1 MASPVPNPGDLP
13 VNVSAGPRP
22 SVWPKLGPWLA
33 LIAVFTAEFL
43 LFDQVGAKRHT
54 WIYPRWNDQI
64 QYLTEC
70 YTGYQYMQ
78 AHGFWAGIWQTLVNP
93 SAQGTLHDFLA
104 VLIFRVV
111 GVSRS
116 AVLSLNIFALIA
128 WQAALFFAVWRTA
141 RPRTLAWAAVML
153 PLALR
158 GPWSNWT
165 GSTAD
170 FRLDHLGMCALGVSL
185 AAALLTDAFRSTRW
199 SVLFGVSVGWTLL
212 TRFITGPY
220 FVLIFLSLL
229 IWCLGSVERKRR
241 TGNLLLAAL
250 IAAALAGPIFWI
262 NREWVWNYYWIGH
275 FTGPE
280 SAIRN
285 PHMGVGQSLAFV
297 WGGLAR
303 SHLGIFFWCLAGAG
317 TTVLALGAWLGE
329 AVPPAPPAS
338 RSWWIMGA
346 IFLLAPATILTLHQQ
361 KSEIVVS
368 ALAPGAIVLLLAA
381 WLELQRRSAAAWPAR
396 LIAAGTVIAAGWFFT
411 ARQFAPAYDA
421 AFAADARKVNIL
433 ADYLFTTARAAGLAN
448 PRVGVDQVTDCLD
461 GQIMRV
467 ICYERQKVWE
477 PFIMTLPTGI
487 GKEKEP
493 LLFER
498 LAQSDFV
505 FLTED
510 GAVGVWPYDAQ
521 MRELLPQ
528 TSAWCEAHL
537 RLVERFVLFGK
548 HMALYQRREIPFPD
562 PSRK

>member
-1 MASPVPNPGDLP
+1 MLA
-13 VNVSAGPRP
+13 
-22 SVWPKLGPWLA
+22 PWLA
-33 LIAVFTAEFL
+33 LIAVFTGEFL

-78 AHGFWAGIWQTLVNP
+78 AHGFWAGLWQTLVNP

-104 VLIFRVV
+104 VLIFRVA

-116 AVLSLNIFALIA
+116 AVLSLNMFALIA
-128 WQAALFFAVWRTA
+128 WQGALFLAVWRTGRA
-141 RPRTLAWAAVML
+141 RALAWAAAML

-158 GPWSNWT
+158 WPWNNWA

-170 FRLDHLGMCALGVSL
+170 FRLDHMGMCAFGVTL
-185 AAALLTDAFRSTRW
+185 AVALLTDGFRSTRW
-199 SVLFGVSVGWTLL
+199 SAFFGFSVGGTLL

-285 PHMGVGQSLAFV
+285 PHMGVGRSLAFV
-297 WGGLAR
+297 WGHLAE
-303 SHLGIFFWCLAGAG
+303 SHLGVFFWWLTGAGAA
-317 TTVLALGAWLGE
+317 VLTLGAWMSRPK
-329 AVPPAPPAS
+329 PPLRPAIN
-338 RSWWIMGA
+338 SWWILGA
-346 IFLLAPATILTLHQQ
+346 IFLFAPALILTLHQQ
-361 KSEIVVS
+361 KSEIVVG
-368 ALAPGAIVLLLAA
+368 ALAPGALVLVLAG
-381 WLELQRRSAAAWPAR
+381 WLELERHITVGWPTR
-396 LIAAGTVIAAGWFFT
+396 LMATGTVVAAGWFFT

-421 AFAADARKVNIL
+421 AFAVDAHKVNDL
-433 ADYLFTTARAAGLAN
+433 ADYLFRTSRAAGLTN

-487 GKEKEP
+487 WKEKEP

-537 RLVERFVLFGK
+537 RLVERFALFGK